1 MRTLLFIFLAFTIR
15 GQSIGFLEDDKFQH
29 DQAGMVISG
38 LAGSS
43 AYFFG
48 LRPFASCAIG
58 FGAAVMAGITK
69 ELYDKYSGTE
79 VPDFWD
85 GVATGF
91 GGLRMALCLRIGIH
105 ENEKKLYLRQHV
117 FD

>member
-1 MRTLLFIFLAFTIR
+1 MRTLLFILLAFNMR
-15 GQSIGFLEDDKFQH
+15 GQALGFLQDDKFQH

-38 LAGSS
+38 LVGSS

-48 LRPFASCAIG
+48 TSPFASCAIG
-58 FGAAVMAGITK
+58 FGTAVIAGITK
-69 ELYDKYSGTE
+69 ELYDKYSGNG
-79 VPDFWD
+79 VCDVWD
-85 GVATGF
+85 GISTGF

-105 ENEKKLYLRQHV
+105 ENEKKLYLRQNV

>member
-1 MRTLLFIFLAFTIR
+1 MRTLLFILLAFTMR
-15 GQSIGFLEDDKFQH
+15 GQTLGFLKDDKFMH

-58 FGAAVMAGITK
+58 FGTAVIAGITK
-69 ELYDKYSGTE
+69 ELYDNYSGTG
-79 VPDFWD
+79 VPDIWD
-85 GVATGF
+85 GISTGF
-91 GGLRMALCLRIGIH
+91 GGLRMALFLRIGIH
-105 ENEKKLYLRQHV
+105 ENEKKLYLRQQV

>member
-1 MRTLLFIFLAFTIR
+1 MKFILLIFISLTIR
-15 GQSIGFLEDDKFQH
+15 SQTLGFLNDDKFQH

-58 FGAAVMAGITK
+58 FGTAMIAGITK
-69 ELYDKYSGTE
+69 ELYDKYSGTG
-79 VPDFWD
+79 VPDIWD
-85 GVATGF
+85 GISTGF
-91 GGLRMALCLRIGIH
+91 GGLRMALFLRIGIH
-105 ENEKKLYLRQHV
+105 ENEKKLYLRQQL